1 MSLTLLYFARLREAL
16 GTGSESVEPGDSVT
30 DVAELMDWLRARG
43 ETWSDELGPSRSL
56 RVAVNQ
62 EMADLAT
69 PLRDGDEVAFFPPVT
84 GG

>member
-16 GTGSESVEPGDSVT
+16 GTGSEKVEPAASVT
-30 DVAELMDWLRARG
+30 DVAELLDWLRARG
-43 ETWSDELGPSRSL
+43 DAWSDELGPSRSL

>member
-1 MSLTLLYFARLREAL
+1 MNLNLLYFARLRESL
-16 GTGSESVEPGDSVT
+16 GTGAERVEAGESVT

-43 ETWSDELGPSRSL
+43 GAWSDELGPSRSL

-62 EMADLAT
+62 EMADLGT
-69 PLRDGDEVAFFPPVT
+69 PLSDGDEVALFPPVT